1 LDCSNSLAPP
11 SFDPGQLQ
19 YSLEAEAR
27 RIEALRDTGLLDTPP
42 EKAYDE
48 LVQLAAA
55 ICEVPIGIVS
65 LVDEH
70 RQWFKAKVG
79 VEATETPRQ
88 ISFCTH
94 AIQQDDILEIPNAL
108 KDTRF
113 ALNPLVTGEMHI
125 RFYAG
130 CPISTS
136 TGEKLGT
143 LCVIDRRPRRLTPLQ
158 QNALRVLA
166 RHVVVQIDMHRQAR
180 ELDDA
185 VRELRESNRS
195 LHQASELSAQYATAA
210 EAANE
215 AKSNFLANMSHEIRT
230 PLNGVIGMTG
240 LLLDTE
246 LTAEQH
252 RYAESARTSG
262 ESLLRL
268 VNNILDFSKIE
279 AGKLEMEVLDF
290 DLQALLDEVADTLL
304 VTVHEKQL
312 QLSLFTVANGSS
324 NFRGDSGRLRQILLN
339 LVGNAVKFTTQGE
352 VTVRS
357 FVEQEDQFSCL
368 LRMTVSDTGP
378 GIAADKI
385 GLIFGRF
392 NQAENATT
400 RRFGGS
406 GLGLAISKQLVQT
419 MGGQIGVISHEGQG
433 SEFWFTV
440 RLERSDP
447 GQTGSDT
454 GSNANLSGI
463 RILIADDHSIT
474 CELLTTLTAS
484 WGMRPVASRTG
495 ASVLDTLT
503 HALDAG
509 DRFRCVILGK
519 MMTLVDGEGVA
530 RSIKADPR
538 FADLP
543 LVLLTPAL
551 DRPRE
556 GAGRDFAG
564 YATKPI
570 RGEELLG
577 TLQKVCS
584 SAALAAPAKGAQRR
598 PVALSMPFSARILVA
613 EDNLTNQEVAMGML
627 KKLGMR
633 VDVVADGAEAVRSLE
648 SIPYDLVLMDIR
660 MPVMDGL
667 EATRQ
672 IRSPHSPV
680 LNHAIPIIAMTAN
693 ALPAGREQCLEA
705 GMAGMVVK
713 PVSLAALRAALEQ
726 WLPVAQSSNS
736 DKTAPPVAQ
745 TSPEAAAPV
754 FDMEG
759 VLERLMGDRDLAWA
773 VIDGFLVDNRS
784 QILELRN
791 FLRSGNIDGS
801 RRQAHSIKGAAATVG
816 AERLRTTAFAMEQ
829 AAQAGD
835 LHSVNNAM
843 GELEANFLE
852 FESAVKTFR
861 TKKA

>member
-1 LDCSNSLAPP
+1 LAPP
-11 SFDPGQLQ
+11 SVAPGQLQ
-19 YSLEAEAR
+19 CFLEAEAR
-27 RIEALRDTGLLDTPP
+27 RIEALNATGLLDTPP

-55 ICEVPIGIVS
+55 ICEVPISLVS
-65 LVDEH
+65 LVDER

-79 VEATETPRQ
+79 LDLQETSRD

-94 AIQQDDILEIPNAL
+94 AIQQDDIMEIPNAL

-113 ALNPLVTGEMHI
+113 SQNPLVTGELHV

-136 TGEKLGT
+136 TGEKVGT

-166 RHVVVQIDMHRQAR
+166 RHVMVQIDMHRQAR
-180 ELDDA
+180 ELDNA
-185 VRELRESNRS
+185 VRELRESNRN
-195 LHQASELSAQYATAA
+195 LHQALELSAQYATAA

-252 RYAESARTSG
+252 RYAEAARTSG

-279 AGKLEMEVLDF
+279 AGKLELEIMDF

-304 VTVHEKQL
+304 VAVHEKQL
-312 QLSLFTVANGSS
+312 ELSLFTVANGSS
-324 NFRGDSGRLRQILLN
+324 NFRGDSGHLRQILLN

-357 FVEQEDQFSCL
+357 TIEEEDQLGCL

-378 GIAADKI
+378 GIPADKT

-392 NQAENATT
+392 SQAENATT

-406 GLGLAISKQLVQT
+406 GLGLAISKQLVET

-440 RLERSDP
+440 RLERSNPVITVTNGGRKAD
-447 GQTGSDT
+447 
-454 GSNANLSGI
+454 LSGI
-463 RILIADDHSIT
+463 RVLILDDNSTT

-484 WGMRPVASRTG
+484 WGMQPERSRNG
-495 ASVLDTLT
+495 ASVLNTLN
-503 HALDAG
+503 HALEAG
-509 DRFRCVILGK
+509 NRFRCVVLGK
-519 MMTLVDGEGVA
+519 VTPMDGEAVA
-530 RSIKADPR
+530 RYIKADPR

-543 LVLLTPAL
+543 LILLTPAL
-551 DRPRE
+551 DRPRD
-556 GAGRDFAG
+556 GVGRTFAG

-570 RGEELLG
+570 RGEELLSVF
-577 TLQKVCS
+577 LKVC
-584 SAALAAPAKGAQRR
+584 AGTAPAAPPKGAQKR
-598 PVALSMPFSARILVA
+598 PDAESLPFKARILVA

-660 MPVMDGL
+660 MPVMDGI
-667 EATRQ
+667 EATKQ
-672 IRSPHSPV
+672 IRSPQSAVLDHS
-680 LNHAIPIIAMTAN
+680 IPIVAMTAN
-693 ALPAGREQCLEA
+693 ALPADREQCLEA
-705 GMAGMVVK
+705 GMVGMVVK
-713 PVSLAALRAALEQ
+713 PVSLQALRAALEQ
-726 WLPVAQSSNS
+726 WLPVAQSRSS
-736 DKTAPPVAQ
+736 DRTAPPVTQ
-745 TSPEAAAPV
+745 TSPEATSPV
-754 FDMEG
+754 FDMAG
-759 VLERLMGDRDLAWA
+759 VLERLMGDQDLAWA
-773 VIDGFLVDNRS
+773 VIDGFLVDNHG
-784 QILELRN
+784 QIQELRE
-791 FLRSGNIDGS
+791 FLRNGNVDGS

-816 AERLRTTAFAMEQ
+816 AERLRETAFAMEQ

-835 LHSVNNAM
+835 LRSVENAM
-843 GELEANFLE
+843 GELEANSLE
-852 FESAVKTFR
+852 FERAVEAFR
-861 TKKA
+861 ANEK

>member
-1 LDCSNSLAPP
+1 LDCSNSSAP
-11 SFDPGQLQ
+11 SSSDPGRLQ
-19 YSLEAEAR
+19 WSLEAEAR
-27 RIEALRDTGLLDTPP
+27 RIEALRATGLLDTPP

-55 ICEVPIGIVS
+55 ICEAPISLVS

-70 RQWFKAKVG
+70 RQWFKARVG
-79 VEATETPRQ
+79 VEQTETRG
-88 ISFCTH
+88 SLFCTH
-94 AIQQDDILEIPNAL
+94 AIQQDNLMEIQDAVE
-108 KDTRF
+108 DARF
-113 ALNPLVTGEMHI
+113 SQSPLVTGEMHI

-136 TGEKLGT
+136 TGEKVGT
-143 LCVIDRRPRRLTPLQ
+143 LCVMDSRPRRLTPLQ
-158 QNALRVLA
+158 QNTLRVLA
-166 RHVVVQIDMHRQAR
+166 HHVMAQIDMHRRAC

-185 VRELRESNRS
+185 VRELRESNRN
-195 LHQASELSAQYATAA
+195 LHLALELSAQYAIAA

-215 AKSNFLANMSHEIRT
+215 AKGDFLANMSHEIRT

-252 RYAESARTSG
+252 RYAESARISG

-290 DLQALLDEVADTLL
+290 NLQALLDEVADTLL
-304 VTVHEKQL
+304 VAAHEKQL
-312 QLSLFTVANGSS
+312 ELSLFTVANGSP
-324 NFRGDSGRLRQILLN
+324 NFRGDPGRLRQVLLN

-357 FVEQEDQFSCL
+357 VVEKEDEFGCL
-368 LRMTVSDTGP
+368 LRMTVSDTGA
-378 GIAADKI
+378 GIPADKI
-385 GLIFGRF
+385 GLLFGRF
-392 NQAENATT
+392 SQAENATT

-406 GLGLAISKQLVQT
+406 GLGLAISKQLVET
-419 MGGQIGVISHEGQG
+419 MGGQIGVISHESKG

-440 RLERSDP
+440 RLERSSP
-447 GQTGSDT
+447 GMTGSDIRRK
-454 GSNANLSGI
+454 ANLSGM
-463 RILIADDHSIT
+463 RVLIVEDNSTT
-474 CELLTTLTAS
+474 CELLSTLTAS
-484 WGMRPVASRTG
+484 WGMRPMASRGG
-495 ASVLDTLT
+495 ASVLNTLNR
-503 HALDAG
+503 ALEKG
-509 DRFRCVILGK
+509 DRPHCVILGK
-519 MMTLVDGEGVA
+519 MMTTVDGEAVA

-551 DRPRE
+551 DRPAE
-556 GAGRDFAG
+556 GAERDFAG
-564 YATKPI
+564 YATRPI
-570 RGEELLG
+570 RGEELLNV
-577 TLQKVCS
+577 LLKVCS
-584 SAALAAPAKGAQRR
+584 GTEPVAPSKGAPRQLD
-598 PVALSMPFSARILVA
+598 ALSMPFSARILVA

-660 MPVMDGL
+660 MPVTDGF

-672 IRSPHSPV
+672 IRSPHSAV
-680 LNHAIPIIAMTAN
+680 LNHSIPIIAMTAN
-693 ALPAGREQCLEA
+693 ALPADREQCLEA

-713 PVSLAALRAALEQ
+713 PVSLQALRAALEQ
-726 WLPVAQSSNS
+726 WLPVAQSRSS
-736 DKTAPPVAQ
+736 DETDHPVTQ
-745 TSPEAAAPV
+745 TLPEVSSPV

-773 VIDGFLVDNRS
+773 VIDGFLGDNHS
-784 QILELRN
+784 QIQELQD
-791 FLRSGNIDGS
+791 FLSRGDVDGS
-801 RRQAHSIKGAAATVG
+801 RRQAHSIRGAAATVG
-816 AERLRTTAFAMEQ
+816 AERLLMTALAMEQ
-829 AAQAGD
+829 AAQTGD
-835 LHSVNNAM
+835 LRSVEKAM
-843 GELEANFLE
+843 EELKADFLE

-861 TKKA
+861 AKET